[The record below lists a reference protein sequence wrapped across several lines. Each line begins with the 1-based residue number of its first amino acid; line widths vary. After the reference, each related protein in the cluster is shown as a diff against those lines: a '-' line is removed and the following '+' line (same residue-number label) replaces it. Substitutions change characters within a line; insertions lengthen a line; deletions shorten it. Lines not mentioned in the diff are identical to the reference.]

1 LEIQD
6 LDSIQ
11 QQTVSSRY
19 STVRSTTVATSNGSG
34 VTQIAPQRGNSD
46 LKSNESERR
55 GSQLRD
61 EEWLEK
67 AEQYLQRMRS
77 NDPDKSKITASQPST
92 PISTATPLSTSTPIP
107 TSTPIQTFELKR
119 STQNAGSIS
128 QVTRLNF
135 SIASSVQHGV
145 QPKLQQSD
153 PVQYPKQFT
162 SSSEFEFSKRDSVD
176 AKVVRTREDLEE
188 KLNKVSSALLH
199 IFMNDPLLVFSHCF
213 KFRAKKTVLRGLSCS
228 QLLIQQQIIL

>member
-1 LEIQD
+1 MEIQD
-6 LDSIQ
+6 LDAIQ

-19 STVRSTTVATSNGSG
+19 SRLRSTPIATSSGSE

-67 AEQYLQRMRS
+67 AEQYLQKMRS
-77 NDPDKSKITASQPST
+77 SDSDKSKITTSQPST
-92 PISTATPLSTSTPIP
+92 PISTATPLSNSTPISTSTPK
-107 TSTPIQTFELKR
+107 QTFELKR

-128 QVTRLNF
+128 QVTQLNF
-135 SIASSVQHGV
+135 SIVSSVQAGV

-153 PVQYPKQFT
+153 PVQYPKHFT
-162 SSSEFEFSKRDSVD
+162 NSREFEFSKRDSVD
-176 AKVVRTREDLEE
+176 SKVVRTREDLEE

-199 IFMNDPLLVFSHCF
+199 VFMIHY
-213 KFRAKKTVLRGLSCS
+213 
-228 QLLIQQQIIL
+228 